1 LLSTY
6 AARLSVPHAALSIHN
21 GHLGSESGVM
31 EIASWK
37 INALNIRPWDL
48 KVGPWNSRVA
58 REIIG
63 HWEMTVG
70 LHIYICIYIYIYTHI
85 YINQCHS
92 RISTCNVSVEFT
104 SIKLQSESEASDFHL
119 KGKPRELKVKRMM
132 QRGICIKYSTI

>member
-70 LHIYICIYIYIYTHI
+70 LHIYIYIYVYIYIHT
-85 YINQCHS
+85 YISINATLASQLAMSRWNLHPLNFNQNL
-92 RISTCNVSVEFT
+92 R
-104 SIKLQSESEASDFHL
+104 HL
-119 KGKPRELKVKRMM
+119 TF
-132 QRGICIKYSTI
+132 I